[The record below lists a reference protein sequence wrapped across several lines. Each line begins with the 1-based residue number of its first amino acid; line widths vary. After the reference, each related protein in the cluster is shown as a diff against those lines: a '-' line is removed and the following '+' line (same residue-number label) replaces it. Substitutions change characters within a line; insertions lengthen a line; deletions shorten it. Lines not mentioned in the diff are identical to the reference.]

1 MEEYFAFALI
11 DGQLE
16 RLDGC
21 QIEPP
26 GLFRGRGE
34 HPLAGTFKRRIQPEE
49 VTVNCG
55 PYDPIPKCNVPGHS
69 WKAVVNK
76 QDATWL
82 MSYKDSRRNHLK
94 YVFLA
99 ANSRFKGRNDMKKYE
114 KARLL
119 KTKVE
124 AIRAKYN
131 ELMKDSD
138 ATQRQ
143 LATAT
148 YLIDFLALRVGNEK
162 GDDEADTV
170 GCCSL
175 R

>member
-1 MEEYFAFALI
+1 M
-11 DGQLE
+11 
-16 RLDGC
+16 
-21 QIEPP
+21 
-26 GLFRGRGE
+26 
-34 HPLAGTFKRRIQPEE
+34 
-49 VTVNCG
+49 
-55 PYDPIPKCNVPGHS
+55 
-69 WKAVVNK
+69 NK

-138 ATQRQ
+138 AT
-143 LATAT
+143 
-148 YLIDFLALRVGNEK
+148 
-162 GDDEADTV
+162 
-170 GCCSL
+170 
-175 R
+175 

>member
-1 MEEYFAFALI
+1 
-11 DGQLE
+11 
-16 RLDGC
+16 
-21 QIEPP
+21 
-26 GLFRGRGE
+26 
-34 HPLAGTFKRRIQPEE
+34 
-49 VTVNCG
+49 
-55 PYDPIPKCNVPGHS
+55 
-69 WKAVVNK
+69 
-76 QDATWL
+76 

-138 ATQRQ
+138 AT
-143 LATAT
+143 
-148 YLIDFLALRVGNEK
+148 
-162 GDDEADTV
+162 
-170 GCCSL
+170 
-175 R
+175 